1 MLMPPDVFA
10 TEHPL
15 TTDKDISSEAFWH
28 QTFEQ
33 RAETFSWLRQ
43 NAPVSWHRPLEDP
56 ELPPQGHGEAGFR
69 GGARLLEDP
78 ELPPQ
83 VHGEAGFRGSVGA
96 ADLQYVSQ
104 HNELFSSEIGSVMV

>member
-33 RAETFSWLRQ
+33 RDETFSWLRQ

-56 ELPPQGHGEAGFR
+56 ELPPQ
-69 GGARLLEDP
+69 
-78 ELPPQ
+78 
-83 VHGEAGFRGSVGA
+83 VHGEAGFWAAVRA
-96 ADLQYVSQ
+96 ADIQYASQ
-104 HNELFSSEIGSVMV
+104 HNERFGSATVSGMGRPRHPALKQLPPFL